1 VAKNYL
7 FRVDSTL
14 IILKLEKADLTY
26 LLSMADGNNDLM
38 LEIIDIFVVQVEE
51 FWIEMQGLYDKK
63 DYDSLG
69 KLAHKAKT
77 SVAIMGMEPMSKKL
91 KELEIWCQEEKNTEL
106 YQEIISNFKS
116 ECIIVIQE
124 LIEYKKIHST
134 QKN

>member
-1 VAKNYL
+1 M
-7 FRVDSTL
+7 T
-14 IILKLEKADLTY
+14 
-26 LLSMADGNNDLM
+26 DGNNDLI

-51 FWIEMQGLYDKK
+51 FWVEMQDLNDKK

-77 SVAIMGMEPMSKKL
+77 SVAIMGMDTMSKKL
-91 KELEIWCQEEKNTEL
+91 KELEIWCQEEKNPEF

-116 ECIIVIQE
+116 ECLIVIKE